1 MKRHNIGVTKNKVN
15 GTKSYKS
22 LSNCTDNSKNVT
34 CDIYFGEVSRARLDK
49 TTFGVH
55 NIFNK
60 R

>member
-15 GTKSYKS
+15 GTKSCKS
-22 LSNCTDNSKNVT
+22 LSNSTGNSKNVT
-34 CDIYFGEVSRARLDK
+34 CDIYFGEVSRARSGK
-49 TTFGVH
+49 TIFGVH